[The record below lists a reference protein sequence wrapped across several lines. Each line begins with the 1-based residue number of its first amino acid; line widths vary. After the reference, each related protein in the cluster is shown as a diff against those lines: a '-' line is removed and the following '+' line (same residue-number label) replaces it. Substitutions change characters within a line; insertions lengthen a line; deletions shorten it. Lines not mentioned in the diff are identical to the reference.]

1 MTEHMNLLMDEKFPI
16 TEGDFYEITKIVTD
30 VKTRYTNWIDVVDD
44 AVRVFTTWWQNPPDA
59 EKIFLTELWPHMT
72 PEQHNVM
79 QDPKIGQAKV
89 YEMYKK
95 EAEKIHGKKF
105 RPKEV
110 EVDSKIQND
119 TKEKLEAGKDIQY
132 SIKKIRYKKH

>member
-1 MTEHMNLLMDEKFPI
+1 MVENMSLLVDEKVPI
-16 TEGDFYEITKIVTD
+16 SEGDFDEITKIVED

-44 AVRVFTTWWQNPPDA
+44 AVRVFTTWWTNPPDA
-59 EKIFLTELWPHMT
+59 QNIFLTELWPHMT

-95 EAEKIHGKKF
+95 EAEEIHGKNF
-105 RPKEV
+105 QPEIV
-110 EVDSKIQND
+110 EVDIKTQNW
-119 TKEKLEAGKDIQY
+119 LI
-132 SIKKIRYKKH
+132 IV